1 MALRIGRY
9 LLHDEI
15 ASGGMAAVHF
25 GRLVGTG
32 GFAKTVAIK
41 RLHKKLA
48 REDAFRTMIL
58 EEARL
63 AARIRHPNVVPPL
76 DVLSEGSELLLVM
89 EYVHGEAL
97 SKLLRSARESG
108 ERVPVA
114 VAAAILTNVLHGL
127 HAAHEARGED
137 GEPLSIVHRDVSPQ
151 NVIVGVDGV
160 ARVIDFGIAKAVTSN
175 ETTKTGTVKGKLPYL
190 SPEQL
195 EGEPVTRRTDV
206 YAAGIVLW
214 EVLTTKRL
222 FEGADDS
229 AVLRNI
235 LAYQPPP
242 PSLTNPNVPALID
255 EIALRALSKKPAERF
270 ATAREM
276 ALAIED
282 AIVIATPSVVGA
294 WAERL
299 AEKSLARRAELI
311 ARLEQS
317 DHDEVAEE
325 APPPSR
331 APISRKPA
339 SLPSPPSRPPAS
351 APARPMSTSRAPP
364 KTTLTRPIPVETVA
378 LAPEIQ
384 EDVIANTETREISLS
399 HAISIEPLPPP
410 VQPHYAPSP
419 YIIVEPEMPAAPV
432 TPQRTIGAS
441 LPVYREPD
449 DSSKK
454 PFAYFLVAAALFLLM
469 FATPFLLSR
478 AYVAIAA
485 RHGFVLTIEHVEV
498 SRRSLR
504 LVDVRMT
511 TPEVPG
517 AALSAH
523 SVTLAGF
530 LRPSTVTF
538 DDALL
543 ELDGRVSDVWSHVD
557 ALRDARGPAIQYL
570 LRTVDKVSV
579 ASGRVV
585 WKDAIAKG
593 TELHAENASLDA
605 PRVAGRPLLDD
616 VRALFPLV
624 NVKTGNDVLAGPW
637 LVEVER
643 RPPLTRA
650 LFRFDTQGSYVGR
663 MTWSFSDDGAVSA
676 SFAVPPASP
685 GELRIPRSLLPS
697 ATDATRIELGGEI
710 SFLATAAALTQGG
723 PLGAPS
729 PGGTRAAQGRV
740 VFALGRAAPFP
751 GGAPVDLAID
761 VSVTGDPA
769 KVMPLSTSSLSLGP
783 TDPSG
788 KRAITTA
795 SARLTGTLDTTT
807 VAPRIVLHGTTT
819 PLPCEAP
826 KAGASPLTTLT
837 FDANL
842 VLDDIRA
849 STLTLDPSSPCAPRL
864 R

>member
-9 LLHDEI
+9 ILHDEI

-76 DVLSEGSELLLVM
+76 DVLAEGSELLLVM

-97 SKLLRSARESG
+97 SKLLRAARDSG

-127 HAAHEARGED
+127 HAAHEARGEN

-175 ETTKTGTVKGKLPYL
+175 ETTNTGTVKGKLPYL

-222 FEGADDS
+222 FEGVDDS

-235 LAYQPPP
+235 LSYQPPP
-242 PSLTNPNVPALID
+242 PSLTNPSVPGLID
-255 EIALRALSKKPAERF
+255 EIALRALSKKPADRF
-270 ATAREM
+270 ASAREM
-276 ALAIED
+276 ALAIEE
-282 AIVIATPSVVGA
+282 AIVIATPSVVGG

-299 AEKSLARRAELI
+299 AERSLARRAELI

-317 DHDEVAEE
+317 DHDEIEE
-325 APPPSR
+325 AAPPSR
-331 APISRKPA
+331 APASRKPA
-339 SLPSPPSRPPAS
+339 SIQPGPPSRPPPPS
-351 APARPMSTSRAPP
+351 KAPPRAPSTARAPP

-399 HAISIEPLPPP
+399 HAISIEPAPAPAAP
-410 VQPHYAPSP
+410 RYEPAGYEPSP
-419 YIIVEPEMPAAPV
+419 YIIVEPETPPAPA
-432 TPQRTIGAS
+432 TPQRTIGAT
-441 LPVYREPD
+441 LPVYREPED
-449 DSSKK
+449 TKK
-454 PFAYFLVAAALFLLM
+454 PFAYFLVAAALFLLI
-469 FATPFLLSR
+469 FATPFILARS
-478 AYVAIAA
+478 YVAIAA
-485 RHGFVLTIEHVEV
+485 RHGFLLTIERVEV

-504 LVDVRMT
+504 LVDVHLS
-511 TPEVPG
+511 TPELPG

-523 SVTLAGF
+523 SVTLGGF
-530 LRPSTVTF
+530 LRPSSITF

-543 ELDGRVSDVWSHVD
+543 ELDGRASDVWTHLD
-557 ALRDARGPAIQYL
+557 ALREARAPGVQYL

-579 ASGRVV
+579 PAASSGRMRSRPERSS
-585 WKDAIAKG
+585 WPR
-593 TELHAENASLDA
+593 TSRSTRHAS
-605 PRVAGRPLLDD
+605 
-616 VRALFPLV
+616 
-624 NVKTGNDVLAGPW
+624 
-637 LVEVER
+637 
-643 RPPLTRA
+643 
-650 LFRFDTQGSYVGR
+650 
-663 MTWSFSDDGAVSA
+663 
-676 SFAVPPASP
+676 
-685 GELRIPRSLLPS
+685 
-697 ATDATRIELGGEI
+697 
-710 SFLATAAALTQGG
+710 QGG
-723 PLGAPS
+723 HS
-729 PGGTRAAQGRV
+729 STT
-740 VFALGRAAPFP
+740 FAR
-751 GGAPVDLAID
+751 
-761 VSVTGDPA
+761 
-769 KVMPLSTSSLSLGP
+769 SSRS
-783 TDPSG
+783 
-788 KRAITTA
+788 
-795 SARLTGTLDTTT
+795 
-807 VAPRIVLHGTTT
+807 
-819 PLPCEAP
+819 
-826 KAGASPLTTLT
+826 
-837 FDANL
+837 
-842 VLDDIRA
+842 
-849 STLTLDPSSPCAPRL
+849 
-864 R
+864 